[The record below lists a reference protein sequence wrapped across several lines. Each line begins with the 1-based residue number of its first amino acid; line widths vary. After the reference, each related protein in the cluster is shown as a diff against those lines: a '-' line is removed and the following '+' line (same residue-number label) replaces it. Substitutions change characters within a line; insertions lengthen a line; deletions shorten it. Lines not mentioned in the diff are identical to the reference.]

1 MAFGELVPGSQWY
14 LVQTLRLKFH
24 LPLCKS
30 GKNPSV
36 VLPSVCSSMYIQID
50 VYIHPHLSIPWVSQA
65 LLGYG
70 EVGGT
75 TVGSEASIYQT

>member
-14 LVQTLRLKFH
+14 LVQALRLKFH

-36 VLPSVCSSMYIQID
+36 VLPSVCSSMYIQI
-50 VYIHPHLSIPWVSQA
+50 SIPWVSQA